1 MRKLGTVDLEIL
13 SLAIKGK
20 GTFDENNLEN
30 TSHKTSSSIC

>member
-20 GTFDENNLEN
+20 GTFNENNLEN
-30 TSHKTSSSIC
+30 SDSFA